1 MTRTNLKRKQ
11 LSLDF
16 SSPGDHAELIH
27 GTERHGTVLFWERLA
42 DDGKRWIKCRPTEN
56 LPAIA
61 EQLRSRAD
69 AYFTVNQF
77 AGWRE
82 VRLLKSLRAVYVD
95 LDGQQDIELALEAL
109 SAAQMP
115 APSMAVFSGRG
126 LHLYWLLRA
135 TPGKALP
142 VWQRIQDAIL
152 KTLSTIGADP
162 ACRDCTRVLRLPGT
176 INSRNGVEAR
186 GLMLT
191 GEEWDLHSL
200 ADEILG
206 PRKAGRPKASIS
218 DFNAAAA
225 RAGRRSVLAGSIYG
239 WWHTVYSDLVKLT
252 DLEHGNKLPEGSRD
266 KLLFLHAVALSWFAQ
281 PDAIESE
288 ILSVG
293 RLITDFSD
301 AEILATMS
309 PVISRRNMADQGQKI
324 VFGGREVDPRYFF
337 RAATLRDWI
346 GHDLV
351 SRYAD
356 HLRALAPAE
365 VIKERKK
372 ARDAERD
379 RVAEGRWQDSYT
391 GDGVRGSNE
400 QKRTSARLMA
410 AQGMTQTKIAA
421 ELAVSKMTVSRWL
434 RGV

>member
-1 MTRTNLKRKQ
+1 MTRTNLKRRQ

-27 GTERHGTVLFWERLA
+27 SGDRHGTVLFWERLA
-42 DDGKRWIKCRPTEN
+42 DDGKHWVKCKPTEN

-61 EQLRSRAD
+61 EQLRSKCD

-77 AGWRE
+77 NGWRE
-82 VRLLKSLRAVYVD
+82 VRLLNSLRAVYVD
-95 LDGQQDIELALEAL
+95 LDGQQDIELVLDALA
-109 SAAQMP
+109 AAQMP
-115 APSMAVFSGRG
+115 APSLAVFSGRG

-152 KTLSTIGADP
+152 KTLSAIGADP

-176 INSRNGVEAR
+176 INSKNGVEAR

-252 DLEHGNKLPEGSRD
+252 NLEHGNRLPEGSRD
-266 KLLFLHAVALSWFAQ
+266 RLLFLHAVALSWFAQ

-293 RLITDFSD
+293 RLITNFSD
-301 AEILATMS
+301 DEILATMA
-309 PVISRRNMADQGQKI
+309 PVISRRHMADKGEKI
-324 VFGGREVDPRYFF
+324 TWGGREVDPRYFF
-337 RAATLRDWI
+337 K
-346 GHDLV
+346 G
-351 SRYAD
+351 
-356 HLRALAPAE
+356 
-365 VIKERKK
+365 
-372 ARDAERD
+372 
-379 RVAEGRWQDSYT
+379 
-391 GDGVRGSNE
+391 
-400 QKRTSARLMA
+400 
-410 AQGMTQTKIAA
+410 
-421 ELAVSKMTVSRWL
+421 
-434 RGV
+434 